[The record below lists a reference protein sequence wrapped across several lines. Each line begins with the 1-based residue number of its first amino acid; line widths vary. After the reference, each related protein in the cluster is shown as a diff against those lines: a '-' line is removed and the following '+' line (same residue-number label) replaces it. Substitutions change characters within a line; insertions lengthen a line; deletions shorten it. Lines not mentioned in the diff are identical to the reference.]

1 MRANTMSVPKKEKK
15 ERPFGIRDKVGYL
28 FGDFGC
34 NMSFQLISSYLMLY
48 MTQGMGLST
57 EHWAIIVVVAKIF
70 DAINDPIIGALVDAR
85 RPGKNGKFRPW
96 IFWGAFA
103 IAITTLLLFIDIR
116 GISYGGRFAYCLI
129 MYMVWSIAYTAAN
142 VPYGSLNA
150 ALTDD
155 PGQRASL
162 SSLRSIGA
170 GVAMLPIMVVLP
182 LVVYGEKDPV
192 TGNAPILPEVFI
204 WVALLC
210 GLVGIGGFML
220 TYFLTKER
228 SQVVKPKEK
237 FNYFKTFAAF
247 LKNRA
252 ALGMCLASFAQLVFV
267 MSYST
272 TLPLVFQFYFQDTN
286 LISIAVVVIM
296 IPMMLLIPFMGKM
309 SVKFG
314 KKEIS
319 TWPNLLS
326 IVVLIVMLFVPFP
339 RNSTGAWIYSAMLG
353 VTMFAGGTFM
363 LATWSM
369 VADCVDQQE
378 LNTGKREEGSVYA
391 TYSLARK
398 IAQGVGA
405 GFVALC
411 LGWCGYDSQHAD
423 LTTPETASNMLQLS
437 IILPLVG
444 FVIVFLALLFV
455 YNLNRKK
462 VEENVA
468 RLREIHAAAEQNAE
482 PAPAVASGDF
492 GEIFENAQ
500 EETETAA
507 SFKSA
512 IGEDSTINPMTV
524 EEVESEDV
532 PAEEIPAENENADE
546 SGNFE
551 ENEMS
556 DKDEN
561 SEKDEK

>member
-1 MRANTMSVPKKEKK
+1 MRAKAVD
-15 ERPFGIRDKVGYL
+15 RPFGVRDKVGYL

-34 NMSFQLISSYLMLY
+34 NMSFTLLSSYLMLY

-57 EHWAIIVVVAKIF
+57 DHWAIIVIVAKVF
-70 DAINDPIIGALVDAR
+70 DAINDPIIGAMVDAR

-96 IFWGAFA
+96 IFWGSFA

-155 PGQRASL
+155 IGQRASL

-170 GVAMLPIMVVLP
+170 GLASLPIMIVIP
-182 LVVYGEKDPV
+182 LLVYGEKNEN
-192 TGNAPILPEVFI
+192 GIAPLIPERFI
-204 WVALLC
+204 WIAIVC
-210 GLVGIGGFML
+210 GIAGIAGFML

-228 SQVVKPKEK
+228 SVVKKPKEK
-237 FNYFKTFAAF
+237 FNYISTLVGF

-252 ALGMCLASFAQLVFV
+252 ALGMCIASFAQLVFV

-272 TLPLVFQFYFQDTN
+272 TLPLVFQIYFQNTD
-286 LISIAVVVIM
+286 LVSIASVIVM
-296 IPMMLLIPFMGKM
+296 APMVILIPFMGKM

-319 TWPNLLS
+319 TWPNILA
-326 IVVLIVMLFVPFP
+326 IVVLIVMLFIPFA
-339 RNSTGAWIYSAMLG
+339 RNTTSAWIYAALLG
-353 VTMFAGGTFM
+353 ITMFAGGTFM

-378 LNTGKREEGSVYA
+378 LSTGKREEGSVYA

-405 GFVALC
+405 AFVSWC
-411 LGWCGYDSQHAD
+411 LGLVGYDAANVASTSQ
-423 LTTPETASNMLQLS
+423 ETAEGLLRLS

-444 FVIVFLALLFV
+444 FIVVFLSLLFI
-455 YNLNRKK
+455 YNLNKKK
-462 VEENVA
+462 V
-468 RLREIHAAAEQNAE
+468 I
-482 PAPAVASGDF
+482 
-492 GEIFENAQ
+492 
-500 EETETAA
+500 
-507 SFKSA
+507 
-512 IGEDSTINPMTV
+512 
-524 EEVESEDV
+524 
-532 PAEEIPAENENADE
+532 
-546 SGNFE
+546 
-551 ENEMS
+551 
-556 DKDEN
+556 EN
-561 SEKDEK
+561 SEKLREHHAQQNEEETESELGKIFNNTDEENEVATAFESIIGVESITNSVSVVSEDKNITFEEGNITDVEPTDDACKSEDNDVPKE